1 MKRIILKNLK
11 YTEEF
16 GKILSRVLGPGSLL
30 CLNGDLGAGKT
41 TLTQIIGKQLKVKEY
56 VNSPSYSL
64 MNSYKGVYK
73 IYHYDL
79 YKLNS
84 VDDALDI
91 GIEDYIYSDEDIVII
106 EWANKI
112 KSILPKNRIDINIS
126 INNRERIVEIN
137 GRGKFY
143 IELLKELNKNDSFRN

>member
-1 MKRIILKNLK
+1 
-11 YTEEF
+11 
-16 GKILSRVLGPGSLL
+16 
-30 CLNGDLGAGKT
+30 
-41 TLTQIIGKQLKVKEY
+41 
-56 VNSPSYSL
+56 